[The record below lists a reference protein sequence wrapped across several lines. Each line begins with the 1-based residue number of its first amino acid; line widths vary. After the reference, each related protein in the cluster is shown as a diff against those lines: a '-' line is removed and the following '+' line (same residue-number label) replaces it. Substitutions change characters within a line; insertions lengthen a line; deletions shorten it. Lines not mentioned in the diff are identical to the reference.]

1 MRCDVSVMGHD
12 YSLPGIESQNHRSR
26 VGVRVNLL
34 QWRIQKIVLGYLILP
49 YCKPAGAVPPAG
61 LQGQSPRWEVSGGG
75 AKSPAAGVLMHSV

>member
-12 YSLPGIESQNHRSR
+12 HSLPGIESQNHRSR

-49 YCKPAGAVPPAG
+49 YLQTRGGCAPSGVAGAEPPLG
-61 LQGQSPRWEVSGGG
+61 GIWGGGQSPQQLEY
-75 AKSPAAGVLMHSV
+75 